1 MALGGRLPKT
11 GWYLGGI
18 LESKIWIDK
27 EGFVS
32 APEGPGL
39 GVRINEKA
47 IEKYTV

>member
-1 MALGGRLPKT
+1 MPET

-18 LESKIWIDK
+18 LESRIWINK

-39 GVRINEKA
+39 GVMINQKA
-47 IEKYTV
+47 IEKFMV